1 MNGSQDA
8 LVIEQTD
15 GSEDK
20 SRKVSP
26 AQIKQYVLGNSIDDI
41 YSVMGQM
48 GAKNLIPYPYTNAYR
63 TTSGVTITE
72 GSITGS
78 CVFNGTSTGRVDAQ
92 LGYRNSNALTLLPS
106 VQYCLSIK
114 TDGSFG
120 GNLSVEAWNKGTTTY
135 AKNIARVTPSS
146 TDSDYKEVKFSVTQS
161 DINNY
166 DIAVVIYGNSGNT
179 FNNVTVYTMLRLA
192 SDTDNTY
199 QPYAMTNKQL
209 TETIGDLSQTGL
221 TGDSVAEQLG
231 TAKGQIADVTSGI
244 ELIPRKSLS
253 ANDENA
259 FLLLAYADI
268 LSDMGAFVEP
278 AKCITRMFTWYGH
291 DHYIIQAFRVQ
302 TKWIYSFCFT
312 DGKAYYIAY
321 DCTNNSIALKKSF
334 TLT

>member
-63 TTSGVTITE
+63 TTRGVTITE

-179 FNNVTVYTMLRLA
+179 FNNVTVYPMLRLA

-221 TGDSVAEQLG
+221 TGDSVAEQLA
-231 TAKGQIADVTSGI
+231 TARVEITKKRSSTVSSSIIGNAVNVASATSTNPYTTPHEGFVRFEASTLCVNTYRMMKSSGSGDYKGMW
-244 ELIPRKSLS
+244 LPK
-253 ANDENA
+253 
-259 FLLLAYADI
+259 
-268 LSDMGAFVEP
+268 GAS
-278 AKCITRMFTWYGH
+278 
-291 DHYIIQAFRVQ
+291 
-302 TKWIYSFCFT
+302 IYFT
-312 DGKAYYIAY
+312 DGTPSLAQWFNCS
-321 DCTNNSIALKKSF
+321 DE
-334 TLT
+334 